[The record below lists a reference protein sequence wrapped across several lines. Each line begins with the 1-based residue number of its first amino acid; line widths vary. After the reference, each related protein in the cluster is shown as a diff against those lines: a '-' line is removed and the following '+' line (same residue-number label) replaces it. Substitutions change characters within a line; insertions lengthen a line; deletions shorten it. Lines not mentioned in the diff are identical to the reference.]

1 MVHYTQKRRE
11 AAAMEEITAALV
23 KNLLPRRRQDGH
35 KGSFGRV
42 YVYGGSVGY
51 TGAPVFAGEAA
62 VRTGSGLV
70 FVGVP
75 GEAYPVVAAR
85 SACAMAH
92 PAPADYGELLERVS
106 ACGAVL
112 IGPGLGRSPETDKTV
127 RRLLEDCRAPVV
139 LDADGINAIS
149 AHIDVLDRR
158 RGRPEGG
165 ETVLTPHE
173 GEFLRLGGDLSL
185 GRERAAADFA
195 RRHGCILVLKGPGT
209 LVAGPEGRLLRN
221 PTGNCGMAKGGS
233 GDVLGGIILSLI
245 GQGAEP
251 AEAAACAVWL
261 HGRSGDLCRREL
273 TEYAI
278 TPEDLVG
285 RLAAAFRSL
294 GLEE

>member
-1 MVHYTQKRRE
+1 
-11 AAAMEEITAALV
+11 MEEITAALV

-85 SACAMAH
+85 CACAMAH

-195 RRHGCILVLKGPGT
+195 RRHGCVLVLKGPGT
-209 LVAGPEGRLLRN
+209 LVAGPEGRLLCN

-233 GDVLGGIILSLI
+233 GDVLTGLIASLLA
-245 GQGAEP
+245 QGAGP
-251 AEAAACAVWL
+251 VMAAAGAAWL
-261 HGRSGDLCRREL
+261 HGRAGDMAAEAR
-273 TEYAI
+273 TEYCV
-278 TPEDLVG
+278 TPEDVI
-285 RLAAAFRSL
+285 AAFPKVFSELQGNRT
-294 GLEE
+294 

>member
-1 MVHYTQKRRE
+1 
-11 AAAMEEITAALV
+11 MERITPRLV
-23 KNLLPRRRQDGH
+23 CQMLPPRRADGH
-35 KGSFGRV
+35 KGTFGRV
-42 YVYGGSVGY
+42 YLCGGCTGY
-51 TGAPVFAGEAA
+51 TGAPVYAGEAA

-85 SACAMAH
+85 CACAMAH

-112 IGPGLGRSPETDKTV
+112 IGPGLGRSPETDRTV

-195 RRHGCILVLKGPGT
+195 RRHGCVLVLKGPGT

-233 GDVLGGIILSLI
+233 GDVLAGMVLSLI
-245 GQGAEP
+245 GQGAP
-251 AEAAACAVWL
+251 ALEAAACAVWL
-261 HGRSGDLCRREL
+261 HGRAGDLCARDL
-273 TEYAI
+273 SEYAM
-278 TPEDLVG
+278 TPLDLTG
-285 RLAAAFRSL
+285 RLPAVFKEL
-294 GLEE
+294 GF

>member
-1 MVHYTQKRRE
+1 
-11 AAAMEEITAALV
+11 MEEITAALV

-51 TGAPVFAGEAA
+51 TGAPVYAGEAA

-75 GEAYPVVAAR
+75 EEVYPIAAAR
-85 SACAMAH
+85 CRDAMVQPLPREDGA
-92 PAPADYGELLERVS
+92 LLERMA
-106 ACGAVL
+106 ACDAAL
-112 IGPGLGRSPETDKTV
+112 IGPGLGRAAATEARV
-127 RRLLEDCRAPVV
+127 LYLLERLHIPVV

-149 AHIDVLDRR
+149 QHIDVLDRR
-158 RGRPEGG
+158 QGRPEGG

-195 RRHGCILVLKGPGT
+195 RRHGCVLVLKGPGT

-233 GDVLGGIILSLI
+233 GDVLAGMVLSLI
-245 GQGAEP
+245 GQGAP
-251 AEAAACAVWL
+251 ALEAAACAVWL
-261 HGRSGDLCRREL
+261 HGRAGDLCARDL
-273 TEYAI
+273 SEYAM
-278 TPEDLVG
+278 TPLDLTG
-285 RLAAAFRSL
+285 RLPAVFKEL
-294 GLEE
+294 GF

>member
-1 MVHYTQKRRE
+1 
-11 AAAMEEITAALV
+11 MEEITAALV

-70 FVGVP
+70 YVGVP
-75 GEAYPVVAAR
+75 GEAYPVAAAR
-85 SACAMAH
+85 CACAMAH

-165 ETVLTPHE
+165 GDGADAPRTCPWAGSGRRRTSPAAT
-173 GEFLRLGGDLSL
+173 GASWCSRGPGPWWPGRRGGFCAIPPATAAWP
-185 GRERAAADFA
+185 RAAAA
-195 RRHGCILVLKGPGT
+195 TCWRGWSSP
-209 LVAGPEGRLLRN
+209 
-221 PTGNCGMAKGGS
+221 S
-233 GDVLGGIILSLI
+233 
-245 GQGAEP
+245 
-251 AEAAACAVWL
+251 
-261 HGRSGDLCRREL
+261 
-273 TEYAI
+273 
-278 TPEDLVG
+278 
-285 RLAAAFRSL
+285 
-294 GLEE
+294 